1 LIGMRAERRWG
12 GWSLRGYAEWQQH
25 LASTGQVQE
34 ASFVGVEAWAPLSG
48 LQPARSGGLFGLSV
62 ESWLSRNTRLAFGY
76 DQRFGPRGDLRQV
89 QLRYSAG
96 F

>member
-1 LIGMRAERRWG
+1 
-12 GWSLRGYAEWQQH
+12 
-25 LASTGQVQE
+25 
-34 ASFVGVEAWAPLSG
+34 
-48 LQPARSGGLFGLSV
+48 V
-62 ESWLSRNTRLAFGY
+62 ESWLSRSSRLAFGY

>member
-1 LIGMRAERRWG
+1 
-12 GWSLRGYAEWQQH
+12 
-25 LASTGQVQE
+25 
-34 ASFVGVEAWAPLSG
+34 
-48 LQPARSGGLFGLSV
+48 V

-89 QLRYSAG
+89 ALRYSAA